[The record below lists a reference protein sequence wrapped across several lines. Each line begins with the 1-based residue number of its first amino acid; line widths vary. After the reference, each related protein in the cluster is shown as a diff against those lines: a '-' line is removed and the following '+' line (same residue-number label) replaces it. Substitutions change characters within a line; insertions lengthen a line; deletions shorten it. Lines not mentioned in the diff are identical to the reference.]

1 MDWLHRL
8 RRWLRLG
15 PRLPS
20 HLSSGAR
27 QWLLCVCVC
36 RDWAQYASTD
46 LGAQAG
52 DRLIPDQYIVVFK
65 GYEDLVQGAGLVQTS
80 VLASGKAGSVLGQ
93 FNSLFQGLTVA
104 CSSATLDRLAA
115 LPGVLAIV
123 PDSII
128 TLDETQDV
136 SQVCGCAC
144 IPPSSLRNMST
155 CGSCWGL
162 GLCVACRMP
171 HVACCM
177 YDWHVV

>member
-1 MDWLHRL
+1 MARASRPSA
-8 RRWLRLG
+8 RRWLVCL
-15 PRLPS
+15 
-20 HLSSGAR
+20 
-27 QWLLCVCVC
+27 VCVC

-46 LGAQAG
+46 LGAQAS

-104 CSSATLDRLAA
+104 CSSATLDRPAA

-136 SQVCGCAC
+136 SQVCGWVCVHPALL
-144 IPPSSLRNMST
+144 PSQYQYVNMRQLLGT
-155 CGSCWGL
+155 WTVCGMPHVA
-162 GLCVACRMP
+162 VACRML
-171 HVACCM
+171 HV
-177 YDWHVV
+177 

>member
-1 MDWLHRL
+1 M
-8 RRWLRLG
+8 
-15 PRLPS
+15 
-20 HLSSGAR
+20 
-27 QWLLCVCVC
+27 CVC

-46 LGAQAG
+46 LGAQAS

-65 GYEDLVQGAGLVQTS
+65 GYDDLVQGAGLVQTS

>member
-1 MDWLHRL
+1 MARASRPTCRL
-8 RRWLRLG
+8 APG
-15 PRLPS
+15 N
-20 HLSSGAR
+20 GF
-27 QWLLCVCVC
+27 CVCVC

-46 LGAQAG
+46 LGAQAS

-65 GYEDLVQGAGLVQTS
+65 GYDDLVQGAGLVQTS